1 MLERIQKLNN
11 SSSAFG
17 TLMKQFSKQEI
28 KLNSTE
34 EAVVTK
40 AIKDVGGLRSALKR
54 QMVKARVIDLT
65 RSDAPPP
72 LTDSR
77 DEAVIE
83 KKEERIETFNHK
95 LVQVKE
101 TVNEAMAML
110 FSKDSKLRKISKQ
123 TEVTADPEQSNTNE
137 IKIGE
142 IKLRGKVKIPQRKVI
157 LNSEDQAE
165 LRRNLSLF
173 QS

>member
-1 MLERIQKLNN
+1 
-11 SSSAFG
+11 
-17 TLMKQFSKQEI
+17 
-28 KLNSTE
+28 
-34 EAVVTK
+34 
-40 AIKDVGGLRSALKR
+40 
-54 QMVKARVIDLT
+54 MVKARVIDLT

-123 TEVTADPEQSNTNE
+123 TEVTDDPEQSNTNE

-157 LNSEDQAE
+157 LNSED
-165 LRRNLSLF
+165 
-173 QS
+173 

>member
-1 MLERIQKLNN
+1 MLERIQKLNS

-65 RSDAPPP
+65 RSSAPPP
-72 LTDSR
+72 LADSL
-77 DEAVIE
+77 DETAAE

-123 TEVTADPEQSNTNE
+123 TEVTTDPEQSKTNE

-157 LNSEDQAE
+157 LNSED
-165 LRRNLSLF
+165 
-173 QS
+173 